1 MRIFSIIGL
10 LITVLIIGWLASTY
24 LSVATRP
31 VSVPDSMDS
40 PSGGGSGTSVQS
52 VVDRARIVVSIDN
65 ERQRQ
70 LQDQI
75 DGINRRIGEP

>member
-1 MRIFSIIGL
+1 LRIFSIIGL

-31 VSVPDSMDS
+31 ISVPDSMDS
-40 PSGGGSGTSVQS
+40 PSGGSETTVQS
-52 VVDRARIVVSIDN
+52 VVDRARVVVSIDN

-70 LQDQI
+70 LQDQF
-75 DGINRRIGEP
+75 DALNGRIIEP